1 MRLPSSRSLSAP
13 LVLLVWQT
21 AVLAQ
26 TPASAP
32 ASGQAQAPGQ
42 AAETATTPAG
52 MPATTPGTSPAAA
65 IGSPAT
71 LPESGAPAAPKTRGN
86 GAVFGASNSRN
97 AIRPL
102 AVDATLS
109 IATAYDDDLSEGQ
122 SGLVTPVGGEYS
134 DLSPALSLSRRGQH
148 AQVSARASTSVRH
161 YPSLHRVVGSSYS
174 AGSDLRIDIS
184 PRTAFRAGI
193 DGTYVSEFAFDTV
206 SRQSGLGN
214 VALSSAGLDVA
225 AFDRARVS
233 YGATGGLTQ
242 KIGRHT
248 SLGLTATTRDSERP
262 IVRELASE
270 RSLGSNVSRSVGRD
284 TSIGFDYALHRVT
297 QRFGGDTLAAWSND
311 FELGIEHRWRHSLE
325 RRTVL
330 HASAG
335 PALLQAPSPAAPI
348 PLAPPATPPGQGQST
363 VAATV
368 PVQRTVTTQLNI
380 VGSVALSHDMSRS
393 WNVSTTVR
401 RGAGSVEGLRSDS
414 ATFDLRGL
422 LSPRVEVIGSA
433 GLFQTESGGSATE
446 SRYHTRY
453 ASTRVQVALN
463 RAIAIYGQY
472 GVYSFDYGF
481 GNLLAPGVAPQ
492 QLRRGARA
500 GLTLWAP
507 LHEGQ

>member
-1 MRLPSSRSLSAP
+1 MRLPSSPSLSAP

-26 TPASAP
+26 TQASAP

-42 AAETATTPAG
+42 AAEAATTPAG
-52 MPATTPGTSPAAA
+52 TPATTPGTSPAAA
-65 IGSPAT
+65 IGSPST

-134 DLSPALSLSRRGQH
+134 DLLPALSLSRRGQH
-148 AQVSARASTSVRH
+148 AQVSARASTSLRH

-174 AGSDLRIDIS
+174 TGSDLWIDVS

-248 SLGLTATTRDSERP
+248 SLALTATARDSERP
-262 IVRELASE
+262 VVRELASE
-270 RSLGSNVSRSVGRD
+270 QSLGSHLSRSVGRD
-284 TSIGFDYALHRVT
+284 TSIGFNYALHRVT
-297 QRFGGDTLAAWSND
+297 QRLGGDTQVAWSND
-311 FELGIEHRWRHSLE
+311 VELGVEHRWRHALE

-330 HASAG
+330 DLSVG
-335 PALLQAPSPAAPI
+335 PALVQARLPAAP
-348 PLAPPATPPGQGQST
+348 LAPVPSAIPPGPAG
-363 VAATV
+363 VGVTV
-368 PVQRTVTTQLNI
+368 PAQRTVTSELNI
-380 VGSVALSHDMSRS
+380 VASAALRHDMSRS

-401 RGAGSVEGLRSDS
+401 RGAGSIDGLLSDA

-422 LSPRVEVIGSA
+422 LSPRLEVIGSA
-433 GLFQTESGGSATE
+433 GLFQTELGGSRSQ
-446 SRYHTRY
+446 SRYSTRY
-453 ASTRVQVALN
+453 ASSRIQVALN
-463 RAIAIYGQY
+463 RALAIYGQY
-472 GVYSFDYGF
+472 GLYYFDYEF
-481 GNLLAPGVAPQ
+481 GGSLLAPGVAPQ

-507 LHEGQ
+507 LHKGR